1 MGRSYTLIHFPC
13 LGMARVGCSIT
24 NSYLDR
30 GASRRGGI
38 PPQPYLAI
46 LSFQMIGNFSL
57 QSYFGLS
64 LQADMQPS
72 TNLMASHC
80 CLLIKDG
87 DEMLMDS
94 KHDKSQSS
102 SAPVLQF
109 VVLYSHPWIM
119 NTNSVTV

>member
-1 MGRSYTLIHFPC
+1 
-13 LGMARVGCSIT
+13 
-24 NSYLDR
+24 
-30 GASRRGGI
+30 
-38 PPQPYLAI
+38 
-46 LSFQMIGNFSL
+46 
-57 QSYFGLS
+57 
-64 LQADMQPS
+64 
-72 TNLMASHC
+72 MASHC